1 MIQFG
6 SMSITLLIGAMYG
19 VLFATLLSFG
29 QANRI
34 ANRFLALLLI
44 VIALRLLPY
53 IIGYAGYYDA
63 YPWLSFLPYEASL
76 AIGPLLYFYVRS
88 LSSPEQILPA
98 RWWLHFLPVLAQL
111 AYYCVVFPQPL
122 AFKNN
127 WNSTI
132 HVPYVVPVEQTLTF
146 ASIAIYWFLS
156 FRHYRGYQRWLE
168 QNVSDREDHHIE
180 WLRNFLIAL
189 GMTLVFWIAMV
200 VIDRWIEPLDYFQR
214 FPFYA
219 WLQLLA
225 YYLGTEGYRNA
236 RHRYPPWQDAETVAA
251 SELPAPETLTAA
263 AEPLVEPSTMP
274 SVAARDWQAIASR
287 WRETLASQAY
297 WRDSELTLAKLAR
310 KLGTNTSDLSR
321 AINEGLG
328 MNFNELV
335 NRLRV
340 DSVKAQLASPD
351 EKRTVLDLAFEA
363 GFSSKAS
370 FNRSFKLYA
379 GTTPTEFRERA
390 ITNVVATSQII
401 KT

>member
-19 VLFATLLSFG
+19 VLFATLLFFG
-29 QANRI
+29 QVNRI

-88 LSSPEQILPA
+88 LASPEQKLPA
-98 RWWLHFLPVLAQL
+98 RWWLHFLPALTQL
-111 AYYCVVFPQPL
+111 AYYCAVFPQPL

-127 WNSTI
+127 WDGTV

-200 VIDRWIEPLDYFQR
+200 VIDRWIKPLNYFQR

-236 RHRYPPWQDAETVAA
+236 RHRYPPWQETETVTASESPMAETLATGAA
-251 SELPAPETLTAA
+251 PL
-263 AEPLVEPSTMP
+263 AEPSAMER
-274 SVAARDWQAIASR
+274 VATTRDWQAIGSR
-287 WRETLASQAY
+287 WRETLAAQAY
-297 WRDSELTLAKLAR
+297 WRDPELTLAKLAR

-340 DSVKAQLASPD
+340 DSVKAQLAAPD
-351 EKRTVLDLAFEA
+351 EKRNLLDLAFEA

-370 FNRSFKLYA
+370 FNRSFRLYA
-379 GTTPTEFRERA
+379 GATPTEFRE
-390 ITNVVATSQII
+390 TATSQRL
-401 KT
+401 KS

>member
-29 QANRI
+29 KANRI

-44 VIALRLLPY
+44 VIALRLFPY
-53 IIGYAGYYDA
+53 IIGYAGFYDA
-63 YPWLSFLPYEASL
+63 YPWLSYLPYEASL

-88 LSSPEQILPA
+88 LSSPGQKLSA
-98 RWWLHFLPVLAQL
+98 RWWLHFLPVLAQFV
-111 AYYCVVFPQPL
+111 YYCVVFPQPL
-122 AFKNN
+122 AFKNH
-127 WNSTI
+127 WDDTI
-132 HVPYVVPVEQTLTF
+132 HVPYILPVEQSLTF
-146 ASIAIYWFLS
+146 LSIAIYWFLS
-156 FRHYRGYQRWLE
+156 FRHYRDYQRWLE

-200 VIDRWIEPLDYFQR
+200 AIDRWGKPLNYFQR

-236 RHRYPPWQDAETVAA
+236 RHRYPSWQEVEEVKEIVV
-251 SELPAPETLTAA
+251 SELPAPDAPAT
-263 AEPLVEPSTMP
+263 
-274 SVAARDWQAIASR
+274 VAAPLALPNATETVVVTRDWFGMAAR
-287 WRETLASQAY
+287 WRETLSDQKY
-297 WRDSELTLAKLAR
+297 WRDPELTLAKLAR

-340 DSVKAQLASPD
+340 DSVKAQLAVPD
-351 EKRTVLDLAFEA
+351 EKRNLLDLAFDA

-370 FNRSFKLYA
+370 FNRSFRLYA
-379 GTTPTEFRERA
+379 GVTPTEFRETA
-390 ITNVVATSQII
+390 ASQRL
-401 KT
+401 KS